1 MNADEVVAAAFELL
15 RAGDA
20 GSAERLLREVLG
32 VQPDH
37 AEALHGLGAVGLKTG
52 HYQEAIGLLS
62 RALAADR
69 SRVEVQCDLAA
80 ALAADERPQEALPLL
95 RRALRA
101 RPDAFGPHYT
111 HALALFQLGRY
122 EEAETA
128 VRRALALAPAHPAA
142 HLTRGLI
149 LEGKG
154 WYRAAAEDY
163 RRVVEL
169 EPGNERARAR
179 QGNALVQLGR
189 TEEGLAVLDGLLASG
204 THDRMV
210 QGTCLLALLH
220 SGRTGDDIRRAHARV
235 AARIEASVTRLA
247 APSRREGRRVR
258 IGYLSPDFRLHS
270 VAFFFEPV
278 LAHHDRKSIE
288 VFCYHSNT
296 FADEVTARLKG
307 LAERWVECGRMDDE
321 ALAAQ
326 IRADG
331 IDVLVDL
338 GGPTAGGRPGLLAR
352 RPARAQVEWLGY
364 PAPSGSPSID
374 ARISD
379 ARADPPGSEGAEGVL
394 RLPASYFCYAPPHDA
409 PAPSPPPCLKK
420 GTFTFGSFNTLA
432 KLSDECV
439 ALWAGAL
446 VRMPEARLLLK
457 AKALAEPAAR
467 EETAAR
473 FAAHGI
479 AAERLVLRGWSAK
492 LAEHFAAYREVDVAL
507 DNFPFNGGTTT
518 CHALWMGVP
527 VVSLAGE
534 RQASRM
540 GLSILTAAGR
550 AEWCA
555 EDAGRF
561 AEIAASLAAD
571 SASLA
576 EIRARMRG
584 QLQASALMDAAVFT
598 AALESALEA
607 LAGGYVPPADKK

>member
-1 MNADEVVAAAFELL
+1 MNADEAVAAAFELL

-20 GSAERLLREVLG
+20 GGAERLFREVLG
-32 VQPDH
+32 ARADH
-37 AEALHGLGAVGLKTG
+37 AGALHGLGAVGLQTG
-52 HYQEAIGLLS
+52 HYPEAIGLLS

-69 SRVEVQCDLAA
+69 SRVEVQCDLAR
-80 ALAADERPQEALPLL
+80 ALAADDRPQEALPLA

-101 RPDAFGPHYT
+101 RPGAFMPHYT
-111 HALALFQLGRY
+111 HALALFKLGRY
-122 EEAETA
+122 DEAETA
-128 VRRALALAPAHPAA
+128 VRRALALAPANPAA

-169 EPGNERARAR
+169 EPGNERACVR
-179 QGNALVQLGR
+179 QGHALVQLGR
-189 TEEGLAVLDGLLASG
+189 IEEGLAILDGLLAAG
-204 THDRMV
+204 TDDRMV
-210 QGTCLLALLH
+210 QATCLLALLH
-220 SGRTGDDIRRAHARV
+220 SGRSGDDILRAHARV
-235 AARIEASVTRLA
+235 AARVEASVTRLPP
-247 APSRREGRRVR
+247 APPRREGRRLR
-258 IGYLSPDFRLHS
+258 IGYLSPDFRMHS

-278 LAHHDRKSIE
+278 LAHHERKRFE
-288 VFCYHSNT
+288 VFCYHCST
-296 FADEVTARLKG
+296 AADEVTARLKG

-338 GGPTAGGRPGLLAR
+338 AGPTAGGRPGVLAR
-352 RPARAQVEWLGY
+352 KPGRAQVEWLGY
-364 PAPSGSPSID
+364 PAPSGLASID

-379 ARADPPGSEGAEGVL
+379 ARADPPGSDGGDGVI
-394 RLPASYFCYAPPHDA
+394 RLPASFFCYGPPRDA
-409 PAPSPPPCLKK
+409 PAPAAPPCLKK

-432 KLSDECV
+432 KLSDQCV

-446 VRMPEARLLLK
+446 ARVPDARLLLK

-467 EETAAR
+467 EETVAR

-479 AAERLVLRGWSAK
+479 APERLVLRGWSAK
-492 LAEHFAAYREVDVAL
+492 LAEHFAAYSEVDVAL

-527 VVSLAGE
+527 VISLAGE

-550 AEWCA
+550 AQWCS

-571 SASLA
+571 TAALA
-576 EIRARMRG
+576 EIRAGMRG
-584 QLQASALMDAAVFT
+584 RLQASALMDAAAFT
-598 AALESALEA
+598 ASLESAL
-607 LAGGYVPPADKK
+607 LGYVSADKK

>member
-1 MNADEVVAAAFELL
+1 MNADEAVAAAFELL
-15 RAGDA
+15 RAGDP
-20 GSAERLLREVLG
+20 GGGERLFREVLG
-32 VQPDH
+32 VQSDH
-37 AEALHGLGAVGLKTG
+37 AGALHGLGAVGLQTG

-69 SRVEVQCDLAA
+69 SRVEVQCDLAT
-80 ALAADERPQEALPLL
+80 ALVADERPQEALPLL

-101 RPDAFGPHYT
+101 RPDAFVHYT
-111 HALALFQLGRY
+111 HALALFKLDRY
-122 EEAETA
+122 EEAEAA
-128 VRRALALAPAHPAA
+128 VRRALTLAPAHPAA

-154 WYRAAAEDY
+154 WYRAAAEGY

-169 EPGNERARAR
+169 EPGNERARVR

-189 TEEGLAVLDGLLASG
+189 TEEGLALLDGLLAAG
-204 THDRMV
+204 TDDRMV

-235 AARIEASVTRLA
+235 AAGIEASVTRLPP
-247 APSRREGRRVR
+247 APPRRDRERLR
-258 IGYLSPDFRLHS
+258 IGYLSPDFRVHS

-278 LAHHDRKSIE
+278 LARHDRRSFE
-288 VFCYHSNT
+288 VFCYHCST
-296 FADEVTARLKG
+296 STDEVTTRLKS
-307 LAERWVECGRMDDE
+307 LAERWVECGRIDDE

-338 GGPTAGGRPGLLAR
+338 AGPTAGGRPGVLAR
-352 RPARAQVEWLGY
+352 RPARTQLEWLGY
-364 PAPSGSPSID
+364 PAPSGLASID

-379 ARADPPGSEGAEGVL
+379 ARADPPGREGAECVV
-394 RLPASYFCYAPPHDA
+394 RLPASYFCYAPPRDA

-420 GTFTFGSFNTLA
+420 GIFTFGSFNALA
-432 KLSDECV
+432 KLSDQCV

-446 VRMPEARLLLK
+446 ARVPEARLLLK

-467 EETAAR
+467 EETVAR

-479 AAERLVLRGWSAK
+479 APERLVLRGWSAK
-492 LAEHFAAYREVDVAL
+492 LAEHFAAHREVDVAL
-507 DNFPFNGGTTT
+507 DNFPYNGGTTT

-534 RQASRM
+534 RHESRM

-571 SASLA
+571 AASLA
-576 EIRARMRG
+576 EIRGGMRG

-598 AALESALEA
+598 AALESALRSAFRQEIA
-607 LAGGYVPPADKK
+607 E